1 VMSSHEQLRAK
12 VNEALKRPAL
22 GSLSADPNVRIEK
35 GVSSGSM
42 KLNMAL
48 SGNPLIGFVWGRI
61 AEVYGPEQCLDA
73 STFIHYSVR
82 SPDGKIQNNKG
93 GDIQRLYERFHGIR
107 RFGKGFYQRGS
118 SIGSDFYVPS
128 IDSSG
133 VIFQN
138 KVADVVFS
146 GRKDCVSIRS
156 VSGHEIVSTL
166 DHRFWTGREYIRAGD
181 LATGDIV
188 YVHGLSRVRGVVP
201 QVRYSDILV
210 KYHSK
215 ARTKIVTANDRDG
228 RKKYAYVL
236 YRVRRSHAVFE
247 AMKNSMTLEGY
258 VALLNTGDRT
268 TIDGLWTVPS
278 GMIIHHTDEDKLND
292 SLDNLEL
299 MSSSD
304 HRKFHAHRNIR
315 SLSFVATP
323 DTIESIV
330 PVGYR
335 ETYDIKCYAPNN
347 NFVANGFVVHNSGK
361 TTLTL
366 HVIHEAQKQ
375 EAETGVPLPCL
386 FIDAEHA
393 LDTRYAEA
401 IGVDLDNLSISQPDC
416 GEDALNEVESAV
428 KNGYK
433 VIIVDSVAALVPQ
446 AELEGEMGAAHVG
459 LQARLM
465 SQALRKLTGITQK
478 SGALIIFINQIRMK
492 IGVMF
497 GNPETTS
504 GGNALKFYATYRLDV
519 RAPRGGKK
527 EGKSLMGYG
536 VEASGVEIGNAV
548 NVSVVKNKVFP
559 PHRKASFNVEYGVG
573 IDKVADAID
582 FLVFAGAFKPSGKTK
597 SDSLYLPSLD
607 KSYTPSGL
615 AKVLSDPVAMADV
628 INIVKAM
635 REYV

>member
-1 VMSSHEQLRAK
+1 MMSSHDVLRAK

-61 AEVYGPEQCLDA
+61 AEVYGPEQ
-73 STFIHYSVR
+73 
-82 SPDGKIQNNKG
+82 
-93 GDIQRLYERFHGIR
+93 
-107 RFGKGFYQRGS
+107 
-118 SIGSDFYVPS
+118 
-128 IDSSG
+128 
-133 VIFQN
+133 
-138 KVADVVFS
+138 
-146 GRKDCVSIRS
+146 
-156 VSGHEIVSTL
+156 
-166 DHRFWTGREYIRAGD
+166 
-181 LATGDIV
+181 
-188 YVHGLSRVRGVVP
+188 
-201 QVRYSDILV
+201 
-210 KYHSK
+210 
-215 ARTKIVTANDRDG
+215 
-228 RKKYAYVL
+228 
-236 YRVRRSHAVFE
+236 
-247 AMKNSMTLEGY
+247 
-258 VALLNTGDRT
+258 
-268 TIDGLWTVPS
+268 
-278 GMIIHHTDEDKLND
+278 
-292 SLDNLEL
+292 
-299 MSSSD
+299 
-304 HRKFHAHRNIR
+304 
-315 SLSFVATP
+315 
-323 DTIESIV
+323 
-330 PVGYR
+330 
-335 ETYDIKCYAPNN
+335 
-347 NFVANGFVVHNSGK
+347 SGK

-375 EAETGVPLPCL
+375 EEETGVPLPCL